1 MYKLNEQP
9 ISTILEEMED
19 FKPLADRVGIYRVKE
34 KFAEQDT
41 VYEKG
46 DLVALCGYGDDDRI
60 IFIPYE
66 NYLRIRTRTMP
77 DFLSGMKED
86 KECVVTSLLLSTFH
100 SRFELCL
107 PETERIEEIR
117 NKAIKLS
124 KEKKNQLAAEYD
136 VGDLHLFFVVGIFTE
151 LCGIF
156 FILHKKTLGSIMLML
171 GVPLCII
178 GVIFMTLMIQK
189 SILNVVNDKKNL
201 KILLKYEGIFKEMDE
216 RRKANG
222 MFISQE
228 K

>member
-66 NYLRIRTRTMP
+66 NYLRIQTRTMP

-136 VGDLHLFFVVGIFTE
+136 AGDLYLLFVFGVTMAFCGLLLILHTKYFGRLVLFFGI
-151 LCGIF
+151 
-156 FILHKKTLGSIMLML
+156 
-171 GVPLCII
+171 PLCII
-178 GVIFMTLMIQK
+178 GVIILIFMIK
-189 SILNVVNDKKNL
+189 RSILNSVNDKKNL
-201 KILLKYEGIFKEMDE
+201 KLLLKYEGIFKEMDE
-216 RRKANG
+216 QRKANG